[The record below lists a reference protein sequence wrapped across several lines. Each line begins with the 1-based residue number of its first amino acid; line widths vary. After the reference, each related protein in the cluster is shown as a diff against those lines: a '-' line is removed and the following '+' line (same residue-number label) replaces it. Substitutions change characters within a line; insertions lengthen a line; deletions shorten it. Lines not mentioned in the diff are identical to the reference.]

1 MPTEKE
7 IEIEARLVALE
18 FLVGQLFRIHY
29 DQLGFSDEQVAD
41 QRRKMRNFGSRML
54 SVEGAS
60 DPAMTD
66 HMTAEINDHIEV
78 ILKGVED
85 FRKAFPRT

>member
-1 MPTEKE
+1 MATPKE

-29 DQLGFSDEQVAD
+29 EQMGFSDEQISAEHE
-41 QRRKMRNFGSRML
+41 KMRTFGSRFL
-54 SVEGAS
+54 SVEGAG

-66 HMTAEINDHIEV
+66 HMTAEINDAIQV
-78 ILKGVED
+78 VLQGIED
-85 FRKAFPRT
+85 FRRAIKR

>member
-1 MPTEKE
+1 MSRKD

-29 DQLGFSDEQVAD
+29 DQMGFSDEQIAD
-41 QRRKMRNFGSRML
+41 EHRKMRDFGSTML
-54 SVEGAS
+54 SVEGAG

-66 HMTAEINDHIEV
+66 HMTAEINDAIQV
-78 ILKGVED
+78 VLKGVED
-85 FRKAFPRT
+85 YRKAFKRL